1 MADRPVGPDSGDPG
15 PGRRSPYEPNG
26 GIRLDRGPGGTPS
39 DLTERDSG
47 MSIDLMVSIGYRRRR
62 PDTRDR
68 WESRLD
74 SIGLMLIGGVIA
86 IALILIVVPRLL
98 AWLGSLG

>member
-1 MADRPVGPDSGDPG
+1 
-15 PGRRSPYEPNG
+15 
-26 GIRLDRGPGGTPS
+26 
-39 DLTERDSG
+39 
-47 MSIDLMVSIGYRRRR
+47 MSIDFTVSIGYRRRR
-62 PDTRDR
+62 PDTLDR